1 MGAHLRGIPS
11 LIIMALV
18 VAASTV
24 PAFAGEEGHFD
35 RTLAV
40 TGAVD
45 LTVQTG
51 SGAIAVRRG
60 ASSKVEIHGTIHA
73 DHGHVGGNVEARIQE
88 IEMNPPIEQS
98 GNTIRVGHFD
108 DHDRERGISIS
119 YELIVPSESKLRA
132 ESGSGG
138 QTVEGIH
145 GPVEANT
152 GSGNQR
158 FANIGG
164 EVRARAGS
172 GEIELNSIS
181 GSVHAKA
188 GSGTI
193 RALGIAGGLTAS
205 SGSGNI
211 TLEQTSAGDVEI
223 STGSGEIE
231 IKGAKGAV
239 KATTGSGSI
248 HAQGQPASEWCLRS
262 GSGNVTAELPK
273 GAAFDL
279 IARSNSGP
287 IETSH
292 ELNVEATINRS
303 ELRGSANGGGV
314 LVDLTTS
321 SGSIIIR

>member
-1 MGAHLRGIPS
+1 M
-11 LIIMALV
+11 IMALV
-18 VAASTV
+18 VAAIAV
-24 PAFAGEEGHFD
+24 PAFAGDEGHFD
-35 RTLAV
+35 RTLPV

-51 SGAIAVRRG
+51 SGAIAVRPG
-60 ASSKVEIHGTIHA
+60 GSSEVQIHGTIHS
-73 DHGHVGGNVEARIQE
+73 DHWHPGGNVEAHIRE
-88 IEMNPPIEQS
+88 IEMNPPIEQN

-108 DHDRERGISIS
+108 DQDRERGISIS

-152 GSGNQR
+152 GSGSQR

-181 GSVHAKA
+181 GNVHATA

-211 TLEQTSAGDVEI
+211 ALEQTSPGDVEI

-248 HAQGQPASEWCLRS
+248 HAQGQPASEWRLRS

-279 IARSNSGP
+279 IARSNSGH

-303 ELRGSANGGGV
+303 ELRGKANGGGV

-321 SGSIIIR
+321 SGSINIR